1 MPYVP
6 KHKQEEVKATAE
18 QFINAA
24 TGLPH
29 IGPVIKDF
37 LGNFFKGS
45 SPADIKP
52 ENALAQRDATEA
64 DAELYAQEMGVKP
77 FYPKPSPK
85 DLEKGAIKRFFVK
98 DGRSGKIVEI
108 NNTDFKSQ
116 KAQKKLYKK
125 VLRIEW
131 YITGEPEDKIING
144 YKYPGTKSKN
154 QDVINQ
160 AEKILPGI
168 GKQILKDP
176 GQFIAKKV

>member
-1 MPYVP
+1 MAYVP

-18 QFINAA
+18 QFLDAA

-45 SPADIKP
+45 SSADIKP
-52 ENALAQRDATEA
+52 ENALKQRDADAATEA
-64 DAELYAQEMGVKP
+64 SLAREIGATP
-77 FYPKPSPK
+77 HYPKPTAK
-85 DLEKGAIKRFFVK
+85 DFEKGSLKRYFVK
-98 DGRSGKIVEI
+98 DGRSGKILEL
-108 NNTDFKSQ
+108 NDSEYKRM
-116 KAQKKLYKK
+116 KKEKKLYKRT
-125 VLRIEW
+125 LRIEW
-131 YITGEPEDKIING
+131 YITGEAEDTIING

-168 GKQILKDP
+168 GAQILKDP
-176 GQFIAKKV
+176 GQFIKKTV